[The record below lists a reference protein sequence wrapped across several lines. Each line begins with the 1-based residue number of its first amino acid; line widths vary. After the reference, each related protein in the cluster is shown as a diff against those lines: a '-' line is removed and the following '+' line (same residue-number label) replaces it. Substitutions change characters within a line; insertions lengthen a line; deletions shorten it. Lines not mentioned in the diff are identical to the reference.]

1 MARKL
6 LIVTHDL
13 VGQKM
18 AGPAIR
24 CWELARQLC
33 GTLEVTLTSKLP
45 VERSHPDFRVTTFA
59 DDAALIAQAAEADI
73 LLLQGFMLRHHP
85 RLGTLGKYLVIDL
98 YDPFILESYPH
109 YASLGP
115 ARDATYL
122 ESVYALDEQ
131 MLLGDYFLCA
141 SERQRDMWLGRFC
154 ALARLTPEL
163 FGQDPSMGR
172 LLGLVPFGLPD
183 APPETAKPVLKGV
196 VPGIHEDDFVLLW
209 GGGVWNWFDPLTVI
223 RAVAAIGETRQDVKL
238 YFLGMKHPNPEIP
251 EMAMASEAIALAT
264 ELGVK
269 DRLVF
274 FNHDWVDYEARQGY
288 LAESDAGVS
297 AHFDSLETR
306 FSFRTR
312 VLDYFWAGL
321 PVLTTEGDGMAELV
335 AKDGLGEVIPYQDVA
350 GWQRAILALVED
362 RDRATAVAAR
372 VTAFSERFRWS
383 RVVGPLAAYCQAP
396 YHTPKS
402 LKPTPDAVQVVPAA
416 GAAPSLFEKGLRV
429 FRQEGAGV
437 LVKKGL
443 GYVRK
448 RSDALRAGR
457 G

>member
-1 MARKL
+1 MRRKI

-13 VGQKM
+13 VGEKM

-24 CWELARQLC
+24 CWELARQLS
-33 GTLEVTLTSKLP
+33 GRHAVTLTSSLP
-45 VERSHPDFRVTTFA
+45 VGLTHPDFAVTHFDT
-59 DDAALIAQAAEADI
+59 DEALIAQAREADI

-85 RLGTLGKYLVIDL
+85 RLGTLGKYMVIDL
-98 YDPFILESYPH
+98 YDPFIFESYPH

-122 ESVYALDEQ
+122 ESIYALDEQ

-141 SERQRDMWLGRFC
+141 SDRQRDMWLGRFC
-154 ALARLTPEL
+154 ALARLTPTL
-163 FGQDPSMGR
+163 FAEDPSMSR
-172 LLGLVPFGLPD
+172 LLGVVPFGLPD
-183 APPETAKPVLKGV
+183 APPAAAKPVLKGV
-196 VPGIHEDDFVLLW
+196 VPGIEKDDFVLMW

-223 RAVAAIGETRQDVKL
+223 RAIAAIGETRQDVKL
-238 YFLGMKHPNPEIP
+238 YFLGMKHPNPQIP
-251 EMAMASEAIALAT
+251 EMAMASQAIALAT

-274 FNHDWVDYEARQGY
+274 FNHGWVGYEERQGY

-321 PVLTTEGDGMAELV
+321 PVLTTEGDGMAEL
-335 AKDGLGEVIPYQDVA
+335 AAREGLGEVIGYQDVE
-350 GWQRAILALVED
+350 GWKQAILKLVEH
-362 RDRATAVAAR
+362 REATAATSGR
-372 VTAFSERFRWS
+372 VSAFSERFRWS
-383 RVVGPLAAYCQAP
+383 RVVGPLAAYCEAP

-402 LKPTPDAVQVVPAA
+402 LKPQPDAVQVVASAPGAPAP
-416 GAAPSLFEKGLRV
+416 GLIQKGLRV
-429 FRQEGAGV
+429 FQEEGASM
-437 LVKKGL
+437 LVKKGI
-443 GYVRK
+443 GFVRK
-448 RSDALRAGR
+448 RAGR
-457 G
+457 PTP